1 MTEITI
7 VDLIKETPY
16 YTYID
21 LLVEA
26 LNTYKPKRIIEWG
39 TGISTKIMDREGV
52 DEIHTIEHDL
62 EWYNKFKDG
71 YSDRVKCYHMTS
83 PDYIV
88 AGNLF
93 QENYFDMAFI
103 DGAEPR
109 VEYMKTAKRLVRNG
123 GLILLH
129 DAETPHY
136 GEGIKLF
143 VPIKEVELVFSSY
156 HLKTLLMENRK

>member
-7 VDLIKETPY
+7 IDLIKETPY

-39 TGISTKIMDREGV
+39 TGVSTKIMDREGV
-52 DEIHTIEHDL
+52 DEVHTIEHDL

-71 YSDRVKCYHMTS
+71 YSNRVKCYHMIS

-109 VEYMKTAKRLVRNG
+109 VEYMKTAKGLVRNG

-136 GEGIKLF
+136 EEGIKLF

-156 HLKTLLMENRK
+156 HLKTLLMVNNK